1 LKANANSKPMLNH
14 FIPRVIFLI
23 SALFVFSAA
32 VSPTNQLANDV
43 LKYTNDYRRSK
54 GLKELIMKDDLNS
67 LARKHSENMASG
79 RLSLGHSGYDQ
90 RAAKV
95 KKIYGTWMVAENVA
109 YGAQDAKEAFSL
121 WKKSSGHRKNMLG
134 NYKYIGI
141 GTAKNKRGIIY
152 YTEIFVN

>member
-1 LKANANSKPMLNH
+1 MTNSKPMLNH

-43 LKYTNDYRRSK
+43 LKYTNEYRRSK

-67 LARKHSENMASG
+67 LARKHSEEMASG
-79 RLSLGHSGYDQ
+79 RLSFGHSGYDQ
-90 RAAKV
+90 RVTKV
-95 KKIYGTWMVAENVA
+95 KKVYGTTIMAENVA
-109 YGAQDAKEAFSL
+109 YGARDAKEVFSL
-121 WKKSSGHRKNMLG
+121 WKKSTGHRKNMLG

-141 GTAKNKRGIIY
+141 GTAKTKRGVIY

>member
-1 LKANANSKPMLNH
+1 MTNSKPMSNH
-14 FIPRVIFLI
+14 FMPRVIFLI

-32 VSPTNQLANDV
+32 VTPTNPLANDV
-43 LKYTNDYRRSK
+43 LKHTNEYRRSK
-54 GLKELIMKDDLNS
+54 GLKELTMKDDLNS
-67 LARKHSENMASG
+67 LARKHSEDMASG
-79 RLSLGHSGYDQ
+79 RLSLGHSGYDK

-95 KKIYGTWMVAENVA
+95 KKVYGTWMVAENVA
-109 YGAQDAKEAFSL
+109 SGAHNAKEVFSL

-141 GTAKNKRGIIY
+141 GTAKSKRGVIY

>member
-1 LKANANSKPMLNH
+1 M
-14 FIPRVIFLI
+14 PRVIFLI

-43 LKYTNDYRRSK
+43 LKYTNEYRRSK

-67 LARKHSENMASG
+67 LARKHSEEMASG
-79 RLSLGHSGYDQ
+79 RLSFGHSGYDQ
-90 RAAKV
+90 RVTKV
-95 KKIYGTWMVAENVA
+95 KKVYGTSIVAENVA
-109 YGAQDAKEAFSL
+109 YGARDAKEVFSL
-121 WKKSSGHRKNMLG
+121 WKKSTGHRKNMLG

-141 GTAKNKRGIIY
+141 GTAKTKRGVIY

>member
-1 LKANANSKPMLNH
+1 MTNSKPMSNH

-32 VSPTNQLANDV
+32 TTPANQLANDV
-43 LKYTNDYRRSK
+43 LKYTNEYRRSK

-67 LARKHSENMASG
+67 LARKHSEDMASG

-109 YGAQDAKEAFSL
+109 SGARDAKEVFSL
-121 WKKSSGHRKNMLG
+121 WKKSSGHQNMLG

-141 GTAKNKRGIIY
+141 GTAKNKRGVIY
-152 YTEIFVN
+152 YSEIFVN

>member
-1 LKANANSKPMLNH
+1 MINSKPMLNH
-14 FIPRVIFLI
+14 YIPRITFLI
-23 SALFVFSAA
+23 CALFVFSAA
-32 VSPTNQLANDV
+32 TSPANQLANDV

-54 GLKELIMKDDLNS
+54 GLKELVMKDDLNS
-67 LARKHSENMASG
+67 LARKHSEDMAKG
-79 RLSLGHSGYDQ
+79 RLNVGHSGYDQ

-109 YGAQDAKEAFSL
+109 YGARDAKEVFSI

-141 GTAKNKRGIIY
+141 GTAKSKRGVIY

>member
-1 LKANANSKPMLNH
+1 M
-14 FIPRVIFLI
+14 PRVIFLI
-23 SALFVFSAA
+23 GALFVFSAA

-43 LKYTNDYRRSK
+43 LKYTNEYRRSK

-67 LARKHSENMASG
+67 LARKHSEDMASG

-109 YGAQDAKEAFSL
+109 SGARDAKDVFSI

-141 GTAKNKRGIIY
+141 GTAKNKRGVIY

>member
-1 LKANANSKPMLNH
+1 M
-14 FIPRVIFLI
+14 PRAIFLI
-23 SALFVFSAA
+23 CSLFVFSAA
-32 VSPTNQLANDV
+32 APPDNQLANDV

-54 GLKELIMKDDLNS
+54 RLKELVMKDDLNS
-67 LARKHSENMASG
+67 LARKHSEDMAKG
-79 RLSLGHSGYDQ
+79 RLSVGHSGYDQ

-95 KKIYGTWMVAENVA
+95 KKIYNTWMVAENVA
-109 YGAQDAKEAFSL
+109 YGARDAKEVFSL

-141 GTAKNKRGIIY
+141 GTAKSKRGVIY

>member
-1 LKANANSKPMLNH
+1 MLNH
-14 FIPRVIFLI
+14 LMPRVIFLI

-32 VSPTNQLANDV
+32 APPDNQLANDV
-43 LKYTNDYRRSK
+43 LKYTNQYRRSK

-67 LARKHSENMASG
+67 LAQKHSENMARG
-79 RLSLGHSGYDQ
+79 RLNVGHSGYDQ

-95 KKIYGTWMVAENVA
+95 KKVYGTSMVAENVA
-109 YGAQDAKEAFSL
+109 YGARDAKEVFSM

-141 GTAKNKRGIIY
+141 GTAKSKRGVIY

>member
-1 LKANANSKPMLNH
+1 M
-14 FIPRVIFLI
+14 PRVIFLI

-32 VSPTNQLANDV
+32 APPTNQLANDV
-43 LKYTNDYRRSK
+43 LKYTNQYRRSK

-67 LARKHSENMASG
+67 LARKHSEDMASG
-79 RLSLGHSGYDQ
+79 RLSFGHSGYDQ

-95 KKIYGTWMVAENVA
+95 KKIYSAWMVAENVA
-109 YGAQDAKEAFSL
+109 SGARDAKEVLSI
-121 WKKSSGHRKNMLG
+121 WKNSSGHRKNMLG

-141 GTAKNKRGIIY
+141 GTAISKSGVIY

>member
-1 LKANANSKPMLNH
+1 MTNSKPMLNH

-23 SALFVFSAA
+23 SALFVFNAA

-67 LARKHSENMASG
+67 LARKHSEDMAKG
-79 RLSLGHSGYDQ
+79 RLSVGHSGYEQ

-95 KKIYGTWMVAENVA
+95 KKIYGTAIVAENVA
-109 YGAQDAKEAFSL
+109 YGARDAKEVFSL

-141 GTAKNKRGIIY
+141 GSAKNKRGVIY

>member
-1 LKANANSKPMLNH
+1 MLNQ
-14 FIPRVIFLI
+14 FMPRVIFLI
-23 SALFVFSAA
+23 SSLFVFSAA
-32 VSPTNQLANDV
+32 VSPANQLANDV

-79 RLSLGHSGYDQ
+79 KLSLGHSGYDQ

-95 KKIYGTWMVAENVA
+95 NKIYGTWMVAENVA
-109 YGAQDAKEAFSL
+109 YRARDAKEVFTL
-121 WKKSSGHRKNMLG
+121 WNNSSGHRKNMLG

-141 GTAKNKRGIIY
+141 GTAKNKLELSITQRY
-152 YTEIFVN
+152 L

>member
-1 LKANANSKPMLNH
+1 MTNSKPMLNH

-23 SALFVFSAA
+23 SGLFVFSAA
-32 VSPTNQLANDV
+32 VSPANQLANDV
-43 LKYTNDYRRSK
+43 LKYTNQYRRSK

-79 RLSLGHSGYDQ
+79 KLSLGHSGYDQ
-90 RAAKV
+90 RVAKV
-95 KKIYGTWMVAENVA
+95 NKIYGTWTVAENVA
-109 YGAQDAKEAFSL
+109 YGARDAKEVFTI
-121 WKKSSGHRKNMLG
+121 WKNSSGHRKNMLG

-141 GTAKNKRGIIY
+141 GTAKNKRGVIY

>member
-1 LKANANSKPMLNH
+1 MLNH
-14 FIPRVIFLI
+14 FMPRCIFLI
-23 SALFVFSAA
+23 SVLFVFSASI
-32 VSPTNQLANDV
+32 SPTSQLANDV
-43 LKYTNDYRRSK
+43 LKYTNEYRRSK

-67 LARKHSENMASG
+67 LARKHSEDMASG

-109 YGAQDAKEAFSL
+109 SGARDAKEVFSL

-141 GTAKNKRGIIY
+141 GTAKNKRGVIY

>member
-1 LKANANSKPMLNH
+1 M
-14 FIPRVIFLI
+14 PRVIFLI
-23 SALFVFSAA
+23 SSLFVFSAA
-32 VSPTNQLANDV
+32 VSPVNQLANDM

-79 RLSLGHSGYDQ
+79 KLSLGHSGYDQ

-95 KKIYGTWMVAENVA
+95 NKIYGTWMVAENVA
-109 YGAQDAKEAFSL
+109 YGARDAKEVFTL
-121 WKKSSGHRKNMLG
+121 WKNSNAHRKNMLG

-141 GTAKNKRGIIY
+141 GTAKNKRGVIY

>member
-1 LKANANSKPMLNH
+1 MTNSKPMLNH
-14 FIPRVIFLI
+14 FISRVIFLI

-32 VSPTNQLANDV
+32 VSPANQLANDV
-43 LKYTNDYRRSK
+43 LKYTNEYRRSK

-67 LARKHSENMASG
+67 LARKHSEDMASG

-95 KKIYGTWMVAENVA
+95 KKIYDTWMVAENVA
-109 YGAQDAKEAFSL
+109 YGARDAKEVFSL

-141 GTAKNKRGIIY
+141 GTAKNKRGVIY

>member
-1 LKANANSKPMLNH
+1 MINSKPMLNH
-14 FIPRVIFLI
+14 FIPRVIFFI
-23 SALFVFSAA
+23 SALFVFSSAT
-32 VSPTNQLANDV
+32 PPDNQLVNDV
-43 LKYTNDYRRSK
+43 LKYTNEYRRSK

-109 YGAQDAKEAFSL
+109 SGARDAKEVFSL

-141 GTAKNKRGIIY
+141 GTAKNKRGVIY